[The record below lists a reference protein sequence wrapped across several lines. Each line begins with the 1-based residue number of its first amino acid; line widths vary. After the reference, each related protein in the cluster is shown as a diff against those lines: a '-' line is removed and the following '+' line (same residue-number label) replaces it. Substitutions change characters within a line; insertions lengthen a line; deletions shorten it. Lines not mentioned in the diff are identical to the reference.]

1 MYKHLLEKE
10 EEIYVRGKD
19 QFATEFATKRSL
31 DGYRDQSGKNRLC
44 LLSHLS

>member
-19 QFATEFATKRSL
+19 QFATEFATRSL